1 MQPQRQTM
9 TDRLADVIH
18 IVQFGNKS
26 GVLTVERGDGVTRE
40 EGYITF
46 VTGRIVEARVGQQSG
61 LAAFNYLTTWQACLF
76 TLVIHNRNEV
86 AYVQLPSPKGSM
98 PDSAPATRTPVVYNP
113 SIQNSASRNGTGAR
127 PYPPQRLQRGE
138 ETILYP
144 AQLSRVHR
152 RLLML
157 IDGRRGL
164 DDLARLLGRSRDEVQ
179 ELLNDLVRGGL
190 IWQ

>member
-9 TDRLADVIH
+9 TNRLADVIH

-26 GVLTVERGDGVTRE
+26 GVLTAERGDGVTRE

-46 VTGRIVEARVGQQSG
+46 VAGRVVEARVGQQSG

-76 TLVIHNRNEV
+76 TLVNHNGNGV
-86 AYVQLPSPKGSM
+86 ARAQLPAPKGTM
-98 PDSAPATRTPVVYNP
+98 PESTPVTRTPVVYNP
-113 SIQNSASRNGTGAR
+113 SIQNNRNGTGAR

-144 AQLSRVHR
+144 EQRQLSRVHR

-157 IDGRRGL
+157 IDGQRGL

-179 ELLNDLVRGGL
+179 ELLNNLVREGF
-190 IWQ
+190 IRQ